1 LESYFAYLICRTTL
15 LFFRIV
21 PRIIAH
27 PFLDLL
33 ASLVYCVDGY
43 HRRIADINLR
53 IAFPELD
60 SAERRRIARRSFRNT
75 GRNLLEISRMPLLKR
90 ETIPLLVEY
99 DPENG
104 LGNYLAAHTR
114 GKGVLYLT
122 GHFSAWE
129 LLPAAH
135 CVYGYPL
142 SFVTRPLDNRALEG
156 YLLRMRELPGNRV
169 ISKKNAARQTLKAL
183 NSGGDVGI
191 LMDQNTTLQEGV
203 FADFF
208 GVPAATSTS
217 VARFALHTDAAVVPV
232 FLTPMRNGRYR
243 MKFLPYLDL
252 VRTGNEDHDIEVN
265 TQMFNRALE
274 AIVRENPDSWLW
286 GHKRWKNQPPGSPDP
301 YSLSDEELDRF
312 LARVRRHRD

>member
-1 LESYFAYLICRTTL
+1 MESYFAYLICRSAL

-21 PRIIAH
+21 PRVIAH

-33 ASLVYCVDGY
+33 AGLVYYVDRY

-75 GRNLLEISRMPLLKR
+75 GRNMLEISRMPLLKR
-90 ETIPLLVEY
+90 ETISSLVEY

-104 LGNYLAAHTR
+104 LGNYLAAHAR

-142 SFVTRPLDNRALEG
+142 SFVTRPLDNRALEA
-156 YLLRMRELPGNRV
+156 YLLRMRELPGNKV

-243 MKFLPYLDL
+243 MKFLPHLEL

-274 AIVRENPDSWLW
+274 AIVRESPDSWLW

-312 LARVRRHRD
+312 LARIRRHRD

>member
-1 LESYFAYLICRTTL
+1 MESYFVYLISRAAL
-15 LFFRIV
+15 LFFRIL
-21 PRIIAH
+21 PRSIAH
-27 PFLDLL
+27 RLLDLL
-33 ASLVYCVDGY
+33 AKIVYYLDGY
-43 HRRIADINLR
+43 HRRIADVNLR
-53 IAFPELD
+53 IAFPEF
-60 SAERRRIARRSFRNT
+60 SPAERRRAARRSFQNT

-90 ETIPLLVEY
+90 GTIASLVEY

-104 LGNYLAAHTR
+104 LDNYLAAHAR

-156 YLLRMRELPGNRV
+156 FLLRMRELPGNRV

-183 NSGGDVGI
+183 GSGGDVGI

-252 VRTGNEDHDIEVN
+252 IRTGNEEHDVEAN
-265 TQMFNRALE
+265 TRMFNRVLE
-274 AIVRENPDSWLW
+274 AIIRENPDSWLW

-301 YSLSDEELDRF
+301 YSLSPSDLDRF
-312 LARVRRHRD
+312 LANIRRR